1 MSKWLRDVLSFITW
15 FSSCVFIIFILH
27 QYTNCHCCG
36 LPMQDID
43 REMEK
48 GQQRAYRAH
57 CLVLPYPDQGHIN
70 PMLQFSKHLEHKGVK
85 VTLVTTRFLCK
96 TMHRSGSSNIPLET
110 ISDGFDQG
118 GRAEAGSIDVYL
130 ESLRISGSQT
140 LAELLEKLSSS
151 GLPVDCIVYDAFL
164 SWPLD
169 IAKKFGILGAIFF
182 TQSCAV
188 NTIYY
193 HVKNGLLKLP
203 VVESEISLPGFC

>member
-1 MSKWLRDVLSFITW
+1 
-15 FSSCVFIIFILH
+15 
-27 QYTNCHCCG
+27 
-36 LPMQDID
+36 MQDID
-43 REMEK
+43 RAMEK

-70 PMLQFSKHLEHKGVK
+70 PMLQFSKLLEHKGVK

-96 TMHRSGSSNIPLET
+96 TMHRSGSSHVPLET
-110 ISDGFDQG
+110 ISDGYDQG

-130 ESLRISGSQT
+130 ESLRKSRSQI

-151 GLPVDCIVYDAFL
+151 GLP
-164 SWPLD
+164 
-169 IAKKFGILGAIFF
+169 
-182 TQSCAV
+182 SCAV

-203 VVESEISLPGFC
+203 VVESEISFPGLLTLKPSDLPSFLSDFGSYPAAYKLVVVDHFCNVDKADWVLRNTFYELEEQARMSKLV